1 MGWSGW
7 SRIRFPVWARSTCAY
22 VEHLSIV
29 ELAIIDAIGPF
40 FRGLNQRR
48 INWSKIPFPHLAMSG
63 PERDAQWAAI
73 RRDMETFARETAAL
87 GFNAVTLDDVAHLAD
102 HEWYEPEVRERI
114 RAFREEFR
122 ILFGLL
128 REKDLKIFI
137 TSDYLTTTTAIDQ
150 RLGKNPNAARAWYR
164 DLLENF
170 LEDFPEIEGVVLR
183 IGESD
188 GHDVVD
194 PLRSRLELRTAR
206 QVRELLNVIL
216 PVFEKHFCRLIF
228 RTWTVGAYLIGD
240 LIWHRGRLAQALA
253 GIDSPAL
260 VISMKH
266 GESDFFRYLPLN
278 KQFFRISLPKIVEF
292 QARREYE
299 GAGEYPSFIGWECE
313 ACMQELRDAG
323 NVIGF
328 SVWCQTGGWHSFRR
342 LAFLQPGA
350 VWIEINVAAIIKI
363 ARFRQSVEQAVSSIF
378 GEARASTA
386 LELLRHSD
394 TVVRQ
399 VLYVE
404 EFAQQKLFFRRVRI
418 PPLLHVFWDCIFV
431 NDAARNVLT
440 HLVHDPEDAIRSG
453 EAAFENFPR
462 MLELTAALDL
472 PVEDV
477 SFMRDTYG
485 ILLLARRYYFD
496 TERGGLEEEIL
507 AAKSAYKKRWPRGN
521 RQRYRIRT
529 SFEPLHVRG
538 RTFRWIL
545 RLLIRRQRGYR
556 TVLDHLFT
564 IRVLSWT
571 YRLFHARTE
580 KSMPKMARK
589 TAMGVD
595 VLFR

>member
-1 MGWSGW
+1 M
-7 SRIRFPVWARSTCAY
+7 
-22 VEHLSIV
+22 

-40 FRGLNQRR
+40 FRGLEQRR
-48 INWSKIPFPHLAMSG
+48 INWSKIPFSHLATSG
-63 PERDAQWAAI
+63 PERGRQWAAI
-73 RRDMETFARETAAL
+73 RRDMETFAREVTRL
-87 GFNAVTLDDVAHLAD
+87 GYDTVTLDDVAHLAD
-102 HEWYEPEVRERI
+102 HEWYEPDVRARI
-114 RAFREEFR
+114 GVFREEFR
-122 ILFGLL
+122 MLFSLL
-128 REKDLKIFI
+128 RENGLRIFI
-137 TSDYLTTTTAIDQ
+137 TSDYLTTTAAIDQ
-150 RLGKNPNAARAWYR
+150 RLGNDRKAARTWYR
-164 DLLENF
+164 DILNTF
-170 LEDFPEIEGVVLR
+170 LEDFPEVEGIVLR

-194 PLRSRLELRTAR
+194 PLRSRLELRTAK
-206 QVRELLNVIL
+206 QVRELLGEIL
-216 PVFEKHFCRLIF
+216 PVFEKRFCRLVF

-260 VISMKH
+260 VVSMKH

-278 KQFFRISLPKIVEF
+278 KQFFRIKLPKIIEF

-299 GAGEYPSFIGWECE
+299 GAGEYPSFVGWECE
-313 ACMQELRDAG
+313 ACMHKLREAE

-342 LAFLQPGA
+342 LAFLQPEA
-350 VWIEINVAAIIKI
+350 VWIQINAATIIKI
-363 ARFRQSVEQAVSSIF
+363 ARFGQSVEQAVTSIF
-378 GEARASTA
+378 GEVRASDA
-386 LELLRHSD
+386 LEFLRHSN
-394 TVVRQ
+394 TIVRQ

-418 PPLLHVFWDCIFV
+418 PPLLHVFWDCIFI
-431 NDAARNVLT
+431 NNAARNVLT
-440 HLVHDPEDAIRSG
+440 HLVHDHEEAIRSG
-453 EAAFENFPR
+453 EAAFEHFPR
-462 MLELTAALDL
+462 MLELATSLDL

-477 SFMRDTYG
+477 AFMRDTYG
-485 ILLLARRYYFD
+485 ILLLARRFYFETRRD
-496 TERGGLEEEIL
+496 GLEEEIL

-521 RQRYRIRT
+521 RQRYRVRT
-529 SFEPLHVRG
+529 SFEPLQVRG
-538 RTFRWIL
+538 RTVRWIL
-545 RLLIRRQRGYR
+545 RLLVRRQRGYR

-580 KSMPKMARK
+580 KSMPKMVKK